1 MKMLKTLFMT
11 MALSF
16 GLSLTAHAATYTV
29 ANGDSLYTIGKL
41 FNTTSGQI
49 VQDNRLTCTT
59 IYPGQTLN
67 VQAASCTVRAGDSL
81 YLIAKNK
88 GITLTSLRKINNI
101 WTDYIEVGQF
111 LNLPKTSSD
120 STSTAADKS
129 NSAAFVISA
138 SSSEV
143 DLLARL
149 ITAEAQD
156 QSYTAMVSV
165 GAVIV
170 NRVKTPIYPKTVTD
184 VIYQVDH
191 GYYQFSPVLN
201 GWISKPAAAAARNAA
216 ISALQGVDPTNGALF
231 YFDDS
236 TTNTWLWSKAV
247 ALRSGKMVF
256 SY

>member
-1 MKMLKTLFMT
+1 MKMLKTLCMT

-29 ANGDSLYTIGKL
+29 ANGDSLYTVGKL

-49 VQDNRLTCTT
+49 IQDNRLTCTT

-67 VQAASCTVRAGDSL
+67 VQTTSYNVKSEDSL
-81 YLIAKNK
+81 YFIAKNNR
-88 GITLTSLRKINNI
+88 ITLTSLRKINNI
-101 WTDYIEVGQF
+101 WTDYIEVGQV
-111 LNLPKTSSD
+111 LNLPKTSSG
-120 STSTAADKS
+120 STS

-138 SSSEV
+138 SSSEI

-170 NRVKTPIYPKTVTD
+170 NRVKNPIYPKTVTD

-201 GWISKPAAAAARNAA
+201 GWIDKPAAAVARNAA
-216 ISALQGVDPTNGALF
+216 IAALQGVDPTNGALF